1 MDYLLASVAVLSAI
15 GAVISAWLA
24 YQSNLGAARKDRES
38 RVRELSLIAN
48 KVVAAT
54 IRVDDL
60 ANQLKTGYRTLFTLA
75 AQGPGS
81 SRLKLYTDGIEN
93 KQGSLGPMQTAA
105 RETLEN
111 GVDKLSEEQ
120 INELREK
127 LGRDFE
133 KSTGISHTLTGCG
146 RSSTSI
152 LCPSSRGMRA
162 TARIVLQDWARQP
175 RLSVC
180 DLSPVIRS
188 MRAEDFLVI
197 LTRRRASDEAQAI
210 YGRADYFDP
219 QGASVAAPYV
229 SALEAAVAVSR
240 MIALTS
246 SCE

>member
-75 AQGPGS
+75 GQGPGS

-120 INELREK
+120 INERLLEFDGYLAHLDRVREK
-127 LGRDFE
+127 FHVDLVSVESRNESYRQDRIAGLG
-133 KSTGISHTLTGCG
+133 STT
-146 RSSTSI
+146 
-152 LCPSSRGMRA
+152 
-162 TARIVLQDWARQP
+162 
-175 RLSVC
+175 
-180 DLSPVIRS
+180 
-188 MRAEDFLVI
+188 
-197 LTRRRASDEAQAI
+197 
-210 YGRADYFDP
+210 
-219 QGASVAAPYV
+219 
-229 SALEAAVAVSR
+229 
-240 MIALTS
+240 
-246 SCE
+246 